1 MKGADPQLRALAVA
15 SPLGRAAEHSNTVE
29 RTSAVNF
36 PLRPI
41 RIVARDRRKAAM
53 RVAGPVVV
61 AKSLG
66 VDALYSYIEPSQG
79 SYLDGG
85 TVIEERTWQGC
96 SGFQQIQSLV
106 QRRMISVAG
115 AVAECCWH
123 GSDVEA
129 VSFSLEY
136 EPEFMSSSDWAIAGC
151 ASGEPTPELVEAA
164 KQVFSLLTR
173 FGGVLWPA
181 LLTEARQLIITSRQH
196 LETQVE
202 LRC

>member
-1 MKGADPQLRALAVA
+1 MKGADPQLRAMAVA

-29 RTSAVNF
+29 RTSDVNF
-36 PLRPI
+36 PLTPI
-41 RIVARDRRKAAM
+41 RIVAKDRRKAAI

-66 VDALYSYIEPSQG
+66 VDALYSYIEPSL
-79 SYLDGG
+79 SSSLDGG
-85 TVIEERTWQGC
+85 GVIEERTWQGR
-96 SGFQQIQSLV
+96 SGFQQIRSPV
-106 QRRMISVAG
+106 HRRMISVAG

-123 GSDVEA
+123 GAGFED

-136 EPEFMSSSDWAIAGC
+136 EPEFMSPSDWAIAGC